1 MLTLMKKY
9 LTSLN
14 VIFVLQVI
22 VILLVV
28 LGLAPKE
35 LVLIFSGLMLWWLIF
50 SPVKDSLLYFLAS
63 IPLFVALPL
72 SQTFDQMANWRIFLS
87 ILFLAWFFRNFK
99 TIWGWLK
106 KQIWSPDLAPYTT
119 SCCAG
124 LARGKFLSKLR
135 NSVSLVTLSAL
146 FLIIAILSLTQAQDI
161 VAGIKKILFLSNIA
175 LLFFIVKGFCQS
187 QENIILT
194 LKALAVGGI
203 TVIFGWGIQLI
214 FVFARP
220 LHVFWHFWDSH
231 VIDVF
236 YGSGLAKLLS
246 FSNTWFAY
254 YESRPPTLRVFSFFP
269 DSHSLAM
276 FLLLMVPVF
285 LALTVYNR
293 GKGRKAL
300 ARIFWI
306 GIALLFFGVALSGS
320 RGAWVSFLPAVLAA
334 GYIFFRKTDRPQAKK
349 VFLSVVLFI
358 LMFAVSLAYP
368 LVLYKFQAL
377 QEGKEIDFKD
387 FFRMLE
393 RVRSVSDLDEL
404 SNLGRIEIWDMT
416 LKSFSE
422 HPWLGVGIG
431 NYPLV
436 IEKDISAGKKGAS
449 AHNLYLEVGNE
460 IGVFGVIV
468 FVLIFL
474 EILKTAW
481 LAFKKSKAVF
491 LKAYALSFGL
501 YFIWILS
508 YCLFDVVLFNDKVL
522 LLFVSLTGIAYSL
535 NKN

>member
-1 MLTLMKKY
+1 M
-9 LTSLN
+9 
-14 VIFVLQVI
+14 
-22 VILLVV
+22 
-28 LGLAPKE
+28 
-35 LVLIFSGLMLWWLIF
+35 FS
-50 SPVKDSLLYFLAS
+50 
-63 IPLFVALPL
+63 
-72 SQTFDQMANWRIFLS
+72 
-87 ILFLAWFFRNFK
+87 
-99 TIWGWLK
+99 
-106 KQIWSPDLAPYTT
+106 
-119 SCCAG
+119 
-124 LARGKFLSKLR
+124 
-135 NSVSLVTLSAL
+135 
-146 FLIIAILSLTQAQDI
+146 
-161 VAGIKKILFLSNIA
+161 
-175 LLFFIVKGFCQS
+175 
-187 QENIILT
+187 
-194 LKALAVGGI
+194 
-203 TVIFGWGIQLI
+203 
-214 FVFARP
+214 
-220 LHVFWHFWDSH
+220 
-231 VIDVF
+231 
-236 YGSGLAKLLS
+236 
-246 FSNTWFAY
+246 
-254 YESRPPTLRVFSFFP
+254 
-269 DSHSLAM
+269 
-276 FLLLMVPVF
+276 LLMVPVF

-320 RGAWVSFLPAVLAA
+320 RGAWVSFLPAILTAA
-334 GYIFFRKTDRPQAKK
+334 YAFFKFRKNENLPAKK
-349 VFLSVVLFI
+349 VFFSITLFV

-377 QEGKEIDFKD
+377 QEGREIDFKD

-393 RVRSVSDLDEL
+393 RIRSMSDLDEL

-449 AHNLYLEVGNE
+449 AHNLYLEIGNE
-460 IGVFGVIV
+460 IGVFGAIV

-481 LAFKKSKAVF
+481 LAFKRSKAVF

-508 YCLFDVVLFNDKVL
+508 YCLFDVVLLNDKVL